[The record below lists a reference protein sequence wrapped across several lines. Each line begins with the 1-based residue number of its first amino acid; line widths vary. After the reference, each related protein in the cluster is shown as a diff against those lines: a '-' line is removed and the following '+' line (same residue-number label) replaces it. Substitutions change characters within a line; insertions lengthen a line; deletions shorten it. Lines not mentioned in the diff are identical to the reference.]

1 MFSERLKKLRNEKHL
16 SQKELA
22 NEFQMSQQTIAKW
35 ENNQSTPNP
44 EMIVK
49 IADFFDVSTDYLLG
63 RINEDIPINKTPKQ
77 KTKNF
82 SHNHL
87 QELIKNKSSSLEEI
101 AELLHT
107 NKYEIATYLFGI
119 KCPNEKDLQILS
131 EHFKQSV
138 EHVAKKL
145 KSSNSIK
152 SDKKN
157 PAQQIEIPKGKT
169 YIIINEDEKE
179 LLLSILK
186 MLRKKE

>member
-63 RINEDIPINKTPKQ
+63 RINEDIPINKTPRQ

-82 SHNHL
+82 SHNRL

-107 NKYEIATYLFGI
+107 NKYEIAMYLFGI
-119 KCPNEKDLQILS
+119 KCPNEKDLHSLS
-131 EHFKQSV
+131 EYFKHPI
-138 EHVAKKL
+138 EL
-145 KSSNSIK
+145 EKSDFIK
-152 SDKKN
+152 SDKKHLVK
-157 PAQQIEIPKGKT
+157 QIKIPKGKT
-169 YIIINEDEKE
+169 YIIINEEEKE
-179 LLLSILK
+179 LIQSILK